1 MQNGGFRPGSGR
13 KKGQKNK
20 KTILE
25 NEARAILVDSIL
37 KDWEPMIETLKDIAM
52 GKIKYSKVVG
62 KDKVTGE
69 DIEKIYTKPPSESA
83 LQELISM
90 VVGKPKQ
97 EVSGTINMP
106 QLQDL
111 TQKIADILQG
121 KKPQQ
126 IP

>member
-1 MQNGGFRPGSGR
+1 MPGGGRP
-13 KKGQKNK
+13 KGAKNK
-20 KTILE
+20 KTVVE
-25 NEARAILVDSIL
+25 EQARAILIESIL
-37 KDWEPMIETLKDIAM
+37 QDWEPMIETLKDIAM
-52 GKIKYSKVVG
+52 GKIAYTKLIG

-69 DIEKIYTKPPSESA
+69 EIVKVYTKPPSESA

-126 IP
+126 IT